1 MKFLAD
7 QDVYEV
13 TVRLLEAEGYQVLR
27 ARDAGLATASDED
40 LLAFAY
46 QNGYTLI
53 TRDKGFG
60 QFVFSRDEPHSG
72 IILLRVEPKTLTE
85 VHKELLRFLREHTE
99 SEIRCLF
106 VVIEPGRHR
115 IRRRGG

>member
-13 TVRLLEAEGYQVLR
+13 TVRLLETEGYQVLR
-27 ARDAGLATASDED
+27 ARDAGLATAADED

-60 QFVFSRDEPHSG
+60 QFVFLRDEPHSG
-72 IILLRVEPKTLTE
+72 IILLRIEPKTLTE

-99 SEIRCLF
+99 SEIRSLF
-106 VVIEPGRHR
+106 VVIEPGQHR